1 VGYFTPGVM
10 TGTNPVSAGWRE
22 LDSSPF
28 YALPLNLPAAPSR
41 DNSRP

>member
-1 VGYFTPGVM
+1 M

-28 YALPLNLPAAPSR
+28 YALPLNLPAISDTHP
-41 DNSRP
+41 